1 MLAHTIVLALAIG
14 MTISA
19 PAPNPEP
26 APAPAPAAD
35 PNPKPGFT
43 PVVYTPPVAVSY
55 NAFSSLQTHPSS
67 IVIKSAPAVI
77 PSLSALP
84 TVAAVPSLYSLQA
97 QAAPAAVGYAV
108 NYPYVVV

>member
-1 MLAHTIVLALAIG
+1 

-19 PAPNPEP
+19 PAPSPEP
-26 APAPAPAAD
+26 APAPAPAPAPVAD

-67 IVIKSAPAVI
+67 IVIKSAPALPTV
-77 PSLSALP
+77 SALSG
-84 TVAAVPSLYSLQA
+84 VAAVPSVYTLQA
-97 QAAPAAVGYAV
+97 QAAPAVGE
-108 NYPYVVV
+108 